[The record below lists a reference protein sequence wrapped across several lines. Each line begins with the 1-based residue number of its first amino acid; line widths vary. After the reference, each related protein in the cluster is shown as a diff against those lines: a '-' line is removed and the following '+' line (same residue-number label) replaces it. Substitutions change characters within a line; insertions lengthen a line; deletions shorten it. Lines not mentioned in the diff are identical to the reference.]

1 MDRKFVLRLMPGKRF
16 PACRNA
22 NYISGSGNGKR
33 LKKTVNPRTIN
44 LPAPGSPRCPVV
56 VGSPGPFPH
65 WTSRNV
71 ITFHSVFSVETL
83 VEGVSSMVEGG
94 IKDWEKHFP
103 KFHEF
108 ILMYNV
114 ES

>member
-1 MDRKFVLRLMPGKRF
+1 
-16 PACRNA
+16 
-22 NYISGSGNGKR
+22 
-33 LKKTVNPRTIN
+33 
-44 LPAPGSPRCPVV
+44 
-56 VGSPGPFPH
+56 
-65 WTSRNV
+65 
-71 ITFHSVFSVETL
+71 
-83 VEGVSSMVEGG
+83 MVEGG

>member
-1 MDRKFVLRLMPGKRF
+1 
-16 PACRNA
+16 
-22 NYISGSGNGKR
+22 
-33 LKKTVNPRTIN
+33 
-44 LPAPGSPRCPVV
+44 